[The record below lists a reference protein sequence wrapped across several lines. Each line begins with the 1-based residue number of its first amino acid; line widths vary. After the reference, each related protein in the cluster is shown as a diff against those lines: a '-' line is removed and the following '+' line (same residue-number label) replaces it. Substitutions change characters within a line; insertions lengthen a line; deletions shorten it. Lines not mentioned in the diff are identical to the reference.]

1 MTKKVNESFTII
13 RYSKENEEMMN
24 QLIKVGSSL

>member
-1 MTKKVNESFTII
+1 MTKKVNESFTINL
-13 RYSKENEEMMN
+13 YSKENEQMMN